1 MSGKFRTRL
10 RTAGQLVSVLLV
22 GLASGVSIAPHAV
35 SAADPPFIDPSAD
48 WLTTVNYFRAMSNL
62 GPVVESP
69 TWSAA
74 SVNHSCYMLLNGIS
88 HDEIPGK
95 PGYTTNGDE
104 AGNNGNV
111 AVSSVFNATSRSHI
125 ELWMTGPFH
134 AIGVLRPNLQS
145 VGFGK
150 CDNETTPT
158 SWHSGATLDV
168 LHGLGPSVGQS
179 DPILFP
185 GNGTTTSLSAF
196 RTESPNPLDFCGWTG
211 GGGLPILALMPEG
224 FSANPTASVTSSA
237 GPLETCV
244 LSSKNTTGVA
254 QQILAG
260 NNAVVIMPRNALQP
274 DLYTV
279 SLSTSARSVTW
290 SFTVDP
296 SAASGVQP
304 VPVTTPLSGSAT
316 LQAVAPSRIVDTRAN
331 LGTTRLVGTVARRIQ
346 VTGQGGVPSGAKAV
360 SGNFTVTGSAGA
372 GYLTV
377 WNCAADRPVVSTL
390 NFQAGDTVPNGASVP
405 LDSTGG
411 LCVYASAST
420 DLLIDVNGY
429 YGIGDGGRFSSVTP
443 TRLMDTRIGLGAAG
457 RIAAGTVLPLQV
469 AGVAGVPSGARLVAL
484 NVTSVFPSNAG
495 YVTVYP
501 CDSQMPVVSSLNP
514 QPGAAKPNLVISPV
528 AADGT
533 VCLFTVTDVD
543 LVVDITGYVAPSAAL
558 KFTPTA
564 PFRFTDTRDRNRPE
578 LNDGTGGNVLE
589 MGNMLVI
596 QVAGQRGV
604 AANAK
609 AVSANFTVT
618 GAATDGY
625 LTAWPCGD
633 RPATSTVNFTA
644 GLPIANGAQMP
655 LSASGQICV
664 FVSNSAHVIVDIN
677 GWWS

>member
-1 MSGKFRTRL
+1 MSRKISPRL
-10 RTAGQLVSVLLV
+10 EVAGRLLSVLLV
-22 GLASGVSIAPHAV
+22 GLMSGFAFAPAAV
-35 SAADPPFIDPSAD
+35 SAAEPPFIDPGAD

-62 GPVVESP
+62 GPVVEDP
-69 TWSAA
+69 NWSAA
-74 SVNHSCYMLLNGIS
+74 SVNHSCYMLLNGIA

-111 AVSSVFNATSRSHI
+111 AVSSVFNASARSHI

-158 SWHSGATLDV
+158 SWHSAATLDV
-168 LHGLGPSVGQS
+168 LHGLGGAVGQS

-211 GGGLPILALMPEG
+211 GGGLPIIALMPEG
-224 FSANPTASVTSSA
+224 FSTNPSASITSSA

-260 NNAVVIMPRNALQP
+260 NNAVVIMPRNALAP
-274 DLYTV
+274 DVYTV
-279 SLSTSARSVTW
+279 SLSTSARNVTW

-296 SAASGVQP
+296 TAASGVQP
-304 VPVTTPLSGSAT
+304 VPVTTPLSGNAT
-316 LQAVAPSRIVDTRAN
+316 LQAVAPSRIVDTRSN
-331 LGTTRLVGTVARRIQ
+331 LGTTRLVATLTRRIQ
-346 VTGQGGVPSGAKAV
+346 VTGRGGVPSGAKAV
-360 SGNFTVTGSAGA
+360 SANFTITGSGGA

-377 WNCAADRPVVSTL
+377 WNCSADRPVVSTL
-390 NFQAGDTVPNGASVP
+390 NFQALDTVPNGASVP

-411 LCVYASAST
+411 VCVYSSAAA

-429 YGIGDGGRFSSVTP
+429 YGSGDGGRFSSVTP
-443 TRLMDTRIGLGAAG
+443 TRLMDSRIGLGAGG
-457 RIAAGTVLPLQV
+457 RISAGTVLPLQV

-484 NVTSVFPSNAG
+484 NVTSVFPSDAG

-501 CDSQMPVVSSLNP
+501 CDSDRPVVSSLNP
-514 QPGAAKPNLVISPV
+514 SPGTAKPNLVISPV

-558 KFTPTA
+558 KFTPTS
-564 PFRFTDTRDRNRPE
+564 PFRLTDTRDRNRTE
-578 LNDGTGGNVLE
+578 LNNGTGGNVLE
-589 MGNMLVI
+589 MGKVLVI

-604 AANAK
+604 ANNAK

-655 LSASGQICV
+655 LSTNGQICV
-664 FVSNSAHVIVDIN
+664 LVSNSAHVIVDIN

>member
-1 MSGKFRTRL
+1 MSRKMTTRMKFAAPL
-10 RTAGQLVSVLLV
+10 LSVLFA
-22 GLASGVSIAPHAV
+22 GLISGFVVAPRAA
-35 SAADPPFIDPSAD
+35 SAAQPPFIDPGAD

-62 GPVVESP
+62 GPVVEDP

-111 AVSSVFNATSRSHI
+111 AVSSVFNATSRSHL

-158 SWHSGATLDV
+158 TWHSAATLDV
-168 LHGLGPSVGQS
+168 LHGLGTPLAQS

-185 GNGTTTSLSAF
+185 GNGTTTSLSSF
-196 RTESPNPLDFCGWTG
+196 RTESPNPLDFCGWSG
-211 GGGLPILALMPEG
+211 GGGLPIIAMMPEG
-224 FSANPTASVTSSA
+224 FSVNPSATITSSSGA
-237 GPLETCV
+237 LQTCV

-260 NNAVVIMPRNALQP
+260 NNAVVIMPRNALLP
-274 DLYTV
+274 DVYTV
-279 SLSTSARSVTW
+279 SVSTSARNVTW

-296 SAASGVQP
+296 AAATGVQP
-304 VPVTTPLSGSAT
+304 APVTTALAGNAT
-316 LQAVAPSRIVDTRAN
+316 LQAVAPTRIVDTRSN
-331 LGTTRLVGTVARRIQ
+331 LGSTRLVGTLARRIQ
-346 VTGQGGVPSGAKAV
+346 VTGRGGVPSGAQAI
-360 SGNFTVTGSAGA
+360 SANFTITGSGGA

-377 WNCAADRPVVSTL
+377 WNCSADRPVVSTL

-411 LCVYASAST
+411 VCVFSSASA

-429 YGIGDGGRFSSVTP
+429 YGAGEGGRFSSVTP
-443 TRLMDTRIGLGAAG
+443 TRLMDSRIGLGAPA
-457 RIAAGTVLPLQV
+457 RLTAGTVVPLQV
-469 AGVAGVPSGARLVAL
+469 TGVAGVPNGARLVAL
-484 NVTSVFPSNAG
+484 NVTSVFPSDSG

-501 CDSQMPVVSSLNP
+501 CDAAMPVVSSLNP
-514 QPGAAKPNLVISPV
+514 SPGAAKPNVVISPV

-543 LVVDITGYVAPSAAL
+543 LVVDISGYVAPSAAL
-558 KFTPTA
+558 KFTPTS
-564 PFRFTDTRDRNRPE
+564 PFRFTDTRDRNRTE
-578 LNDGTGGNVLE
+578 LNNGTGGNVLE
-589 MGNMLVI
+589 MGRTLVI

-604 AANAK
+604 AAGAK

-655 LSASGQICV
+655 LSANGQICV
-664 FVSNSAHVIVDIN
+664 YVSNSAHVIVDIN